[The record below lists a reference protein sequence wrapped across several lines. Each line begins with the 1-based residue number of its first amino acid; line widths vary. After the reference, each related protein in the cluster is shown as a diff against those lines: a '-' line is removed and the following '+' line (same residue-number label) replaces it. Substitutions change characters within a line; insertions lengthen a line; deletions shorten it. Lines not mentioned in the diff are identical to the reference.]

1 MYKPS
6 KTDVLNQSSE
16 SIKRAANFLRN
27 DGLVSFPTE
36 TVYGLGASAISNNA
50 VAKIFSTKG
59 RPTYNPL
66 IIHIAEASDAIKWA
80 HIPKIAEILINDFWP
95 GPLTLVLTKR
105 NVSTQ
110 LAPLVTG
117 NHKTVAIRVPKH
129 QTAIALIK
137 EFGFPIAAPSANL
150 SGKISPTRAED
161 VLRNLDGKIS
171 ALIKGEKCVVGLE
184 STIIGFDNNNP
195 ILLRPG
201 GIPSEIIEDKIKV
214 KLLTLNNSTKKID
227 SIIAPGMMKSHYAP
241 TCELKLN
248 SKNPGPGELF
258 LGFGD
263 MPLNTIGLSLSQ
275 KGNLKEAAYNLFSS
289 LTDIDEMAS
298 LMKIKTVS
306 VAPIPNFG
314 FGIAI
319 NDRLKRAAAPRT

>member
-117 NHKTVAIRVPKH
+117 NHKTVAISVPKH

-214 KLLTLNNSTKKID
+214 KLLTLNN
-227 SIIAPGMMKSHYAP
+227 
-241 TCELKLN
+241 CELKLN

-263 MPLNTIGLSLSQ
+263 MPLDTIGLSLSQ